1 MYKAV
6 VTVYNVIMNEQNA
19 LRKDILRHEDGTPAL
34 NEDGS
39 TVAIAYRL
47 CAEDGC
53 DRKLIVWT
61 EGSRRHD
68 GTPIPEP
75 TDVIPDHPVLC
86 APHGMARHISRSR
99 G

>member
-1 MYKAV
+1 MS
-6 VTVYNVIMNEQNA
+6 ERNA

-34 NEDGS
+34 REDGS

-86 APHGMARHISRSR
+86 APHGNARHISRSR
-99 G
+99 S

>member
-1 MYKAV
+1 MS
-6 VTVYNVIMNEQNA
+6 ERNA
-19 LRKDILRHEDGTPAL
+19 LHKGILRHEDGTPVL

-39 TVAIAYRL
+39 TVAIAYRF
-47 CAEDGC
+47 CAVDGC

-75 TDVIPDHPVLC
+75 TDVIPDQPVLC
-86 APHGMARHISRSR
+86 VSHGNARHISRSR
-99 G
+99 S